1 MHFSSHRNFSL
12 FAVLF
17 VFLSLA
23 FSAAAAIP
31 ENFVFIKDTSS
42 PDGVYSLGWGY
53 KLPGVDFAR
62 LNKDDQE
69 YFSTIPE
76 ENTVEN
82 YIVNNASLTIACK
95 IENSDY
101 FEIGEMVKSH
111 ASLVCAWSE
120 DSRILFYGLNSRWE
134 TDSLALYK
142 ASSDGAFA
150 RFEIIDAVEYEVR
163 EYLKNKHAKGYKNYA
178 ESIVISYY
186 DLKISND
193 GQLGIVVSVEV
204 PKQEEFCFSLAMVCK
219 TDFSAT
225 LPVKLQ
231 SVEIK
236 EQK

>member
-1 MHFSSHRNFSL
+1 MQFSSHRNFSL

-17 VFLSLA
+17 IFLSLA
-23 FSAAAAIP
+23 FSVAAATP

-42 PDGVYSLGWGY
+42 PDGVYSLAWGY
-53 KLPGVDFAR
+53 KSPGVDFNK
-62 LNKDDQE
+62 LNNGDQE
-69 YFSTIPE
+69 YFNTIPE

-111 ASLVCAWSE
+111 ASLVCAWSG

-142 ASSDGAFA
+142 VVSDGTFA
-150 RFEIIDAVEYEVR
+150 RYEIIDAVEYEVR
-163 EYLKNKHAKGYKNYA
+163 EYLKNKHAEGYKNYA

-186 DLKISND
+186 DLKITNEAELS
-193 GQLGIVVSVEV
+193 IVVSVEV
-204 PKQEEFCFSLAMVCK
+204 PKQEDFSFSLAMSGK
-219 TDFSAT
+219 TDFSNASS
-225 LPVKLQ
+225 VKLQ